1 MTSGIPL
8 LEARALCA
16 GYRGRAVVRG
26 IELSVVA
33 GDFWFFLGPNGS
45 GKTTCIRTLV
55 GLLPAI
61 EGTIRFRPDLDRR
74 RAIGYV
80 PQRCDLIPSVPTTV
94 RELVLLGLAGLRDGR
109 SKREELIAGALAAVH
124 LTGKERADY
133 WRLSGGERQRV
144 LLARAL
150 VRNPALLV
158 LDEPTS
164 GLDPTIER
172 SLLAVLADLNREK
185 QLTMIFV
192 SHDLAIA
199 RAMAS
204 HVALF
209 HEGSARTGPRDA
221 VLTAENLRQVYGLG
235 PVDLVRESERR

>member
-1 MTSGIPL
+1 MSSCPAL
-8 LEARALCA
+8 LEARALSA
-16 GYRGRAVVRG
+16 GHRARAVVRG
-26 IELSVVA
+26 IDLSVGA

-55 GLLPAI
+55 GLLPAVA
-61 EGTIRFRPDLDRR
+61 GQVLLRPDLDRR

-80 PQRCDLIPSVPTTV
+80 PQRCDLNPSVPTTV
-94 RELVLLGLAGLRDGR
+94 RELVLLGLAGLRDRR
-109 SKREELIAGALAAVH
+109 STRDERVANALAAVH
-124 LTGKERADY
+124 LTGKERVDY

-150 VRNPALLV
+150 VRKPALLV

-172 SLLAVLADLNREK
+172 SLIAVLAELNREQ
-185 QLTMIFV
+185 QLTMLFV
-192 SHDLAIA
+192 SHDLPLA
-199 RAMAS
+199 RELAS

-209 HEGSARTGPRDA
+209 HDGVAETGSRNT
-221 VLTAENLRQVYGLG
+221 VLTDENLRHVYGLG
-235 PVDLVRESERR
+235 PKDLVRDTKLR